1 MLEQYNISADAPPP
15 PQQSFRQPRT
25 KQEKIERW
33 KNIARTFSPFFFAD
47 QNTTPAPQFNN
58 YIWQQNAPAVT
69 PEPFTFA
76 PFSLATLATVAPIG
90 PTLEPMLP
98 TTASPQLLAHNT
110 ARMIRE
116 IATFSDGGKSRDQDF
131 GAVQTLMQAFF
142 EAVASGNNG
151 GSAAATGTAVGTPL
165 GDAPMYQ
172 ARRDGTELGA
182 NRALTNKLFESD
194 MVLTVPQ
201 MKAVVLAAQEARNPH
216 GRKKRKVITGSVY
229 RWKSVI
235 PYRFKGGDSKWK
247 KLIKEGLS
255 LWEKETCVR
264 WSENGHGK
272 DYVIFF
278 RGSGCYSSVGRT
290 GGSQLIS
297 IGYGCE
303 DKGIVAHEVG
313 HSLGFWHEQSR
324 PDRDQYIHLRKEWII
339 KGTDGNFEKRSW
351 EEIEDMGVPYDIGSV
366 MHYGSNAFTKDWD
379 QITIETTDSRY
390 QGTIGQ
396 RQKLSFIDV
405 KQVNRLYCNSVCP
418 VALSCQHGGYP
429 DPNNC
434 SVCKCPDGLGGKL
447 CGRVAKGTDHDK
459 CGGELV
465 ATPEWQEMIYKGKR
479 TCNWRVKSPNGG
491 RVRLVLTE
499 LRYQCATSCK
509 AYIEIKHNTD
519 FQQTGFRVCCF
530 NKTYDVISDQSEALI
545 LSNANIVDYEVSYKL
560 QWIQDNGKPLPP
572 PKPTS
577 TWVPGKENRPFRGV
591 ENTGGTIEK
600 FILQAIPK
608 IRDSHRPLES
618 ITSIVA
624 EYGLAT
630 LLGIS
635 HNDTTSPVDI
645 IITVSDQ
652 LLSFHFILSSSTSQ
666 VMILICFYLLSL
678 LNLANSMSAT
688 VRPFTNSIPVPG
700 RNVPIM
706 RLFENYAASCRPTN
720 KRDFNMDQLATLL
733 QSFQMDEV
741 ATKQYNS
748 IFFGMAD
755 MQIEKFMGKW
765 YTVVDSKEV
774 HKEDCSIF
782 YFDMVL
788 QTPYTATF
796 TSKQYALVNND
807 VITNE
812 GYGSMVGPEPGA
824 VLITTGH
831 ERDQCPFFPVRI
843 GGLNDDGEYQY
854 MILSTPLKYPTM
866 VLTRD
871 LELFETKWK
880 HEVYD
885 FVEKNGFMSPMAA
898 LNTRLHFTD
907 TDVCRKVNKLYE
919 NGNI

>member
-1 MLEQYNISADAPPP
+1 MAPKPPPAAPAAAAGPAPTAEDYNTDIDAVPEPPKAKARAATHRRPQGDDDDEIDMSLTRLADAPPQWADA
-15 PQQSFRQPRT
+15 PQTFRQPRT
-25 KQEKIERW
+25 KAEKIERW
-33 KNIARTFSPFFFAD
+33 KNIARTFSPFFYAD
-47 QNTTPAPQFNN
+47 DNTTPVPQFNN
-58 YIWQQNAPAVT
+58 YIWQQQAPVVT

-76 PFSLATLATVAPIG
+76 PFSIPTLATVAPAPGAG
-90 PTLEPMLP
+90 PTLESFLP
-98 TTASPQLLAHNT
+98 TTASPKLLAHNT

-142 EAVASGNNG
+142 EAVATGNNG
-151 GSAAATGTAVGTPL
+151 APAAATGPALGGPL
-165 GDAPMYQ
+165 GDAPMLQ

-201 MKAVVLAAQEARNPH
+201 MKAIVLAAQEARNPH

-235 PYRFKGGDSKWK
+235 PYRFKGGDAKWK

-264 WSENGHGK
+264 WSENGPGK

-379 QITIETTDSRY
+379 QITIETRDSRY

-418 VALSCQHGGYP
+418 VALPCLHGGYP

-465 ATPEWQEMIYKGKR
+465 AGPEWQEMIYKGKR

-491 RVRLVLTE
+491 RVRMVFTE

-509 AYIEIKHNTD
+509 AYIEVKHNTD

-591 ENTGGTIEK
+591 ENTGGSIEK

-635 HNDTTSPVDI
+635 HN
-645 IITVSDQ
+645 
-652 LLSFHFILSSSTSQ
+652 
-666 VMILICFYLLSL
+666 
-678 LNLANSMSAT
+678 
-688 VRPFTNSIPVPG
+688 
-700 RNVPIM
+700 
-706 RLFENYAASCRPTN
+706 
-720 KRDFNMDQLATLL
+720 
-733 QSFQMDEV
+733 
-741 ATKQYNS
+741 
-748 IFFGMAD
+748 
-755 MQIEKFMGKW
+755 GK
-765 YTVVDSKEV
+765 K
-774 HKEDCSIF
+774 
-782 YFDMVL
+782 
-788 QTPYTATF
+788 
-796 TSKQYALVNND
+796 
-807 VITNE
+807 
-812 GYGSMVGPEPGA
+812 
-824 VLITTGH
+824 
-831 ERDQCPFFPVRI
+831 
-843 GGLNDDGEYQY
+843 
-854 MILSTPLKYPTM
+854 
-866 VLTRD
+866 
-871 LELFETKWK
+871 
-880 HEVYD
+880 
-885 FVEKNGFMSPMAA
+885 
-898 LNTRLHFTD
+898 
-907 TDVCRKVNKLYE
+907 
-919 NGNI
+919 

>member
-1 MLEQYNISADAPPP
+1 MKTSLVFLLLVVAVIEAQDFMSFLKPFIGGAGGGGGGHPFANPQAIGGLFQQFAGNGGGGFGSLLGAVAPKPAPAPRPAPGPAAVAPTIEDYNTDIDVPAPAPAPKPKAHAAHRRPQADAPPP
-15 PQQSFRQPRT
+15 PQESFRQPRT
-25 KQEKIERW
+25 KQEKIDRW
-33 KNIARTFSPFFFAD
+33 RNIARTFSPFFFAD
-47 QNTTPAPQFNN
+47 AESQNTTPAPQFNN

-76 PFSLATLATVAPIG
+76 PFSFPTLAPPATLAPPVGSGG
-90 PTLEPMLP
+90 PTLEPFLP
-98 TTASPQLLAHNT
+98 TTASPKLLAHNT

-142 EAVASGNNG
+142 EAVATGNNNG
-151 GSAAATGTAVGTPL
+151 AVATGPAVGTPL
-165 GDAPMYQ
+165 GDAPMLQ
-172 ARRDGTELGA
+172 AHRDGTELGA

-194 MVLTVPQ
+194 MVLTVSQ

-247 KLIKEGLS
+247 KLIKEGLG

-264 WSENGHGK
+264 WSENGPGK

-379 QITIETTDSRY
+379 QITIETQDKRY

-418 VALSCQHGGYP
+418 VALPCQHGGYP

-491 RVRLVLTE
+491 RVRLVFTE

-591 ENTGGTIEK
+591 ENTGGSIEK

-635 HNDTTSPVDI
+635 HN
-645 IITVSDQ
+645 
-652 LLSFHFILSSSTSQ
+652 
-666 VMILICFYLLSL
+666 
-678 LNLANSMSAT
+678 
-688 VRPFTNSIPVPG
+688 
-700 RNVPIM
+700 
-706 RLFENYAASCRPTN
+706 
-720 KRDFNMDQLATLL
+720 
-733 QSFQMDEV
+733 
-741 ATKQYNS
+741 
-748 IFFGMAD
+748 
-755 MQIEKFMGKW
+755 GK
-765 YTVVDSKEV
+765 K
-774 HKEDCSIF
+774 
-782 YFDMVL
+782 
-788 QTPYTATF
+788 
-796 TSKQYALVNND
+796 
-807 VITNE
+807 
-812 GYGSMVGPEPGA
+812 
-824 VLITTGH
+824 
-831 ERDQCPFFPVRI
+831 
-843 GGLNDDGEYQY
+843 
-854 MILSTPLKYPTM
+854 
-866 VLTRD
+866 
-871 LELFETKWK
+871 
-880 HEVYD
+880 
-885 FVEKNGFMSPMAA
+885 
-898 LNTRLHFTD
+898 
-907 TDVCRKVNKLYE
+907 
-919 NGNI
+919 

>member
-1 MLEQYNISADAPPP
+1 MADAPPP
-15 PQQSFRQPRT
+15 PQPPPNPRT
-25 KQEKIERW
+25 KQGKIDRFR
-33 KNIARTFSPFFFAD
+33 NIARTFSPFFYNEETANVW
-47 QNTTPAPQFNN
+47 QTTPAPQFNN
-58 YIWQQNAPAVT
+58 YIWQQNAPPQMT
-69 PEPFTFA
+69 PAPFTFA
-76 PFSLATLATVAPIG
+76 PFSLPTLPTVAPSG
-90 PTLEPMLP
+90 PTLEPFVQ

-116 IATFSDGGKSRDQDF
+116 IASFSDGGRSRDQDF

-142 EAVASGNNG
+142 EAVSSNNG
-151 GSAAATGTAVGTPL
+151 AAATATGSAVGTPL
-165 GDAPMYQ
+165 GDTPVYKAH
-172 ARRDGTELGA
+172 RDGTELGA

-201 MKAVVLAAQEARNPH
+201 MKAIVLAAQEARNPSPY
-216 GRKKRKVITGSVY
+216 GRRRKRKVITGSVY
-229 RWKSVI
+229 RWKGVI
-235 PYRFKGGDSKWK
+235 PFRYKGGDAKWK
-247 KLIKEGLS
+247 QLIRDGLN

-264 WSENGHGK
+264 WKENAPGK

-290 GGSQLIS
+290 GGSQLVS

-379 QITIETTDSRY
+379 QITIETRDKRY

-405 KQVNRLYCNSVCP
+405 KQVNRLYCNSVCQT
-418 VALSCQHGGYP
+418 ALACQHGGYP

-434 SVCKCPDGLGGKL
+434 AKCKCPDGLGGKL
-447 CGRVAKGTDHDK
+447 CEHVAKGTDHAK

-479 TCNWRVKSPNGG
+479 TCNWRVRSPHG

-509 AYIEIKHNTD
+509 AYIEVKHNND

-577 TWVPGKENRPFRGV
+577 TWTPGRENRPFRGV
-591 ENTGGTIEK
+591 ENTGGSIEK

-618 ITSIVA
+618 IASIVT

-635 HNDTTSPVDI
+635 HN
-645 IITVSDQ
+645 
-652 LLSFHFILSSSTSQ
+652 
-666 VMILICFYLLSL
+666 
-678 LNLANSMSAT
+678 
-688 VRPFTNSIPVPG
+688 G
-700 RNVPIM
+700 
-706 RLFENYAASCRPTN
+706 
-720 KRDFNMDQLATLL
+720 KR
-733 QSFQMDEV
+733 
-741 ATKQYNS
+741 
-748 IFFGMAD
+748 
-755 MQIEKFMGKW
+755 
-765 YTVVDSKEV
+765 
-774 HKEDCSIF
+774 
-782 YFDMVL
+782 
-788 QTPYTATF
+788 
-796 TSKQYALVNND
+796 
-807 VITNE
+807 
-812 GYGSMVGPEPGA
+812 
-824 VLITTGH
+824 
-831 ERDQCPFFPVRI
+831 
-843 GGLNDDGEYQY
+843 
-854 MILSTPLKYPTM
+854 
-866 VLTRD
+866 
-871 LELFETKWK
+871 
-880 HEVYD
+880 
-885 FVEKNGFMSPMAA
+885 
-898 LNTRLHFTD
+898 
-907 TDVCRKVNKLYE
+907 
-919 NGNI
+919 

>member
-1 MLEQYNISADAPPP
+1 
-15 PQQSFRQPRT
+15 
-25 KQEKIERW
+25 
-33 KNIARTFSPFFFAD
+33 
-47 QNTTPAPQFNN
+47 
-58 YIWQQNAPAVT
+58 
-69 PEPFTFA
+69 
-76 PFSLATLATVAPIG
+76 
-90 PTLEPMLP
+90 
-98 TTASPQLLAHNT
+98 
-110 ARMIRE
+110 MIRE
-116 IATFSDGGKSRDQDF
+116 IASFSDGGRSRDQDF

-142 EAVASGNNG
+142 EAVSSGNNG
-151 GSAAATGTAVGTPL
+151 GAGAAAGAGTAL
-165 GDAPMYQ
+165 GDAPMLQ
-172 ARRDGTELGA
+172 AHRDGTELGA

-194 MVLTVPQ
+194 MVLTVKQ
-201 MKAVVLAAQEARNPH
+201 MKAIVLAAQEARNPH

-235 PYRFKGGDSKWK
+235 PFRFKGGDAKWK
-247 KLIKEGLS
+247 KLIREGLG

-264 WSENGHGK
+264 WSENGPGK

-324 PDRDQYIHLRKEWII
+324 PDRDDYIHLRKDWII

-351 EEIEDMGVPYDIGSV
+351 EEIEDMGVPYDVGSV

-379 QITIETTDSRY
+379 QITIETKDSRY

-418 VALSCQHGGYP
+418 VALPCMHGGYP

-434 SVCKCPDGLGGKL
+434 AVCKCPDGLGGKL
-447 CGRVAKGTDHDK
+447 CGRAAKGTDHDK
-459 CGGELV
+459 CGGELT
-465 ATPEWQEMIYKGKR
+465 ATAEWQEMVYKGKR
-479 TCNWRVKSPNGG
+479 TCNWKVKSPSGG

-499 LRYQCATSCK
+499 LRYQCAPACK

-560 QWIQDNGKPLPP
+560 QWIQDNGKALPP

-591 ENTGGTIEK
+591 ENSGGTIEK

-635 HNDTTSPVDI
+635 HN
-645 IITVSDQ
+645 
-652 LLSFHFILSSSTSQ
+652 
-666 VMILICFYLLSL
+666 
-678 LNLANSMSAT
+678 
-688 VRPFTNSIPVPG
+688 
-700 RNVPIM
+700 
-706 RLFENYAASCRPTN
+706 
-720 KRDFNMDQLATLL
+720 
-733 QSFQMDEV
+733 
-741 ATKQYNS
+741 
-748 IFFGMAD
+748 
-755 MQIEKFMGKW
+755 GK
-765 YTVVDSKEV
+765 
-774 HKEDCSIF
+774 
-782 YFDMVL
+782 
-788 QTPYTATF
+788 
-796 TSKQYALVNND
+796 
-807 VITNE
+807 
-812 GYGSMVGPEPGA
+812 
-824 VLITTGH
+824 
-831 ERDQCPFFPVRI
+831 
-843 GGLNDDGEYQY
+843 
-854 MILSTPLKYPTM
+854 
-866 VLTRD
+866 
-871 LELFETKWK
+871 
-880 HEVYD
+880 
-885 FVEKNGFMSPMAA
+885 
-898 LNTRLHFTD
+898 
-907 TDVCRKVNKLYE
+907 
-919 NGNI
+919 